1 MVHAVIMKLSYGG
14 NLDGLHRR
22 AHMDRPSNPRKGP
35 AGECERVATSAA
47 FAAFATV
54 AFATVG
60 NGSGV
65 NWVWDSGG
73 DLASTTPI
81 ASAPQQ

>member
-1 MVHAVIMKLSYGG
+1 MKLSYGG
-14 NLDGLHRR
+14 NFDGLHS
-22 AHMDRPSNPRKGP
+22 MDRPSNPRKGP

-47 FAAFATV
+47 FAAFAAAYA

-73 DLASTTPI
+73 DLASTTLI